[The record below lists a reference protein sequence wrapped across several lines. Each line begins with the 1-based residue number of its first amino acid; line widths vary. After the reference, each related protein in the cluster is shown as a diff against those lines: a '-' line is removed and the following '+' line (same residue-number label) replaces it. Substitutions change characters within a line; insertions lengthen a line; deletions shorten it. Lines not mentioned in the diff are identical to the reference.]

1 MNTKD
6 ILLVGAG
13 VVVGYFLVVFMN
25 KSKDNAEET
34 MDSVEPM
41 DSEEPMVNQA
51 KIDKCNEEVALK
63 LQTVKIA
70 NPEAL
75 EAFKKQVFEDCM
87 ARTV

>member
-13 VVVGYFLVVFMN
+13 LVVGYLLTIYLL
-25 KSKDNAEET
+25 KKTIDKGA
-34 MDSVEPM
+34 MDST
-41 DSEEPMVNQA
+41 EPMVNQA
-51 KIDKCNEEVALK
+51 KIDKCNAEVDLK

-87 ARTV
+87 ARS